1 MVDDVVRGVAHPEQ
15 STGGV
20 QMAGHPSSHIHILP
34 YSLNKQIH
42 VMKMFHMPLD
52 ETESSITLPNI
63 PSSYVPLI

>member
-42 VMKMFHMPLD
+42 VMKRFHLLLD
-52 ETESSITLPNI
+52 ETIHNFI
-63 PSSYVPLI
+63 VKYAK